1 MRRGRRGGMFWVLI
15 LLLLV
20 AAAMCS
26 CEKAPINSE
35 VEGHWRVQ
43 SIENRAGK
51 QLPCENLF
59 YSIQLQ
65 VVELTQK
72 PSTGK
77 VPHLVGR
84 VSYPEKGSMR
94 LSDFYRSAGW
104 KDNGE
109 KVCVEDLHPYGL
121 PSLDTQLRIVKA
133 KGGNL
138 VLETDSTTIRLKKF

>member
-43 SIENRAGK
+43 SIENRAGE

-65 VVELTQK
+65 VVEVAQK
-72 PSTGK
+72 PRKDFGAFI
-77 VPHLVGR
+77 GR
-84 VSYPEKGSMR
+84 VEYPSEGEMR
-94 LSDFYRSAGW
+94 MFDFKERGFTSDTQVDATR
-104 KDNGE
+104 
-109 KVCVEDLHPYGL
+109 EDLHPYGL